1 MVALNPTI
9 FVALWGLFQV
19 AIELRQQPF
28 MLWIHDLSR
37 PDVIASLPIK
47 IPLFGIDKISG
58 LALLMGI
65 TTFFQQKITV
75 KDPKQQSLIY
85 IMPVML
91 TLMFMSF
98 PSGLNLYYFMFN
110 VLSIAQQFYINKKH
124 DNVVL
129 EPVAQKPGRKK
140 GFMERLMETAEQ
152 SAKAQQQKRK
162 R

>member
-1 MVALNPTI
+1 
-9 FVALWGLFQV
+9 
-19 AIELRQQPF
+19 
-28 MLWIHDLSR
+28 
-37 PDVIASLPIK
+37 
-47 IPLFGIDKISG
+47 
-58 LALLMGI
+58 
-65 TTFFQQKITV
+65 
-75 KDPKQQSLIY
+75 
-85 IMPVML
+85 
-91 TLMFMSF
+91 
-98 PSGLNLYYFMFN
+98 MFN